1 MTRRAPGVRVGF
13 IGLGQMGKPMAGNL
27 VSSGF
32 QVMVFDPLHPAVEE
46 LVDRGAKEGASASD
60 VAERSQLTVL
70 MVRDATQA
78 EAAVRGED
86 GFLAGAAEGDTL
98 IVMSTLPPALVR
110 DFGET
115 LSARGV
121 SVLDAPVSGGVEG
134 ARAGLLTVMAA
145 GQADVLGRCRPVL
158 EVLGDRI
165 YHVGEAVGLGQT
177 VKVLNQALYFTG
189 LAVSAEAIVMGAKA
203 GIDPDVLVDV
213 IGESSGGNWA
223 LKNRAPL
230 AWRNEYRS
238 GGALSI
244 ALKDLRAATQLAEDV
259 GVPALVASSTA
270 HLFKLA
276 ESLFGAEGDDPLVVK
291 AMEIIGRHTLR
302 REG

>member
-1 MTRRAPGVRVGF
+1 MRIGF
-13 IGLGQMGKPMAGNL
+13 IGLGQMGKPMSGNL
-27 VSSGF
+27 VSNGF
-32 QVMVFDPLHPAVEE
+32 QVTVFDPLHSAVEE
-46 LVDRGAKEGASASD
+46 SVNRGAKGGASARD
-60 VAERSQLTVL
+60 VAQRSQLTVL
-70 MVRDATQA
+70 MVRDAAQA
-78 EAAVRGED
+78 EAAVRSED

-98 IVMSTLPPALVR
+98 IVMSTLPPAVVR

-121 SVLDAPVSGGVEG
+121 RVLDAPVSGGVEG
-134 ARAGLLTVMAA
+134 ARAGLLTIMAA
-145 GQADVLGRCRPVL
+145 GHADVLDRCRPVL

-165 YHVGEAVGLGQT
+165 YHVGDVAGLGQT

-189 LAVSAEAIVMGAKA
+189 FAVSAEAIVIGTKA

-223 LKNRAPL
+223 LKNRVPL
-230 AWRNEYRS
+230 AWRNEYKS

-244 ALKDLRAATQLAEDV
+244 ALKDLRAATQLADDV
-259 GVPALVASSTA
+259 EVPALVTSSTA

-276 ESLFGAEGDDPLVVK
+276 ESLLGAEGDDPLVVK
-291 AMEIIGRHTLR
+291 AVEIIGRHAIP
-302 REG
+302 REE